1 MSEWQSVLVR
11 TLVCVSVYQRN
22 MLLQVRVDK
31 NLTAIRLRLMEE
43 QDSLV
48 GAHEQ
53 VCAGVC
59 ANGWLNKPAS
69 LIKVHRSAYIACSR
83 CV

>member
-1 MSEWQSVLVR
+1 MYTNQ
-11 TLVCVSVYQRN
+11 QN

-31 NLTAIRLRLMEE
+31 NLTAVRLRLMEE

-59 ANGWLNKPAS
+59 ASGWLNNPR
-69 LIKVHRSAYIACSR
+69 V
-83 CV
+83 

>member
-1 MSEWQSVLVR
+1 
-11 TLVCVSVYQRN
+11 

-31 NLTAIRLRLMEE
+31 NLTAVRLGLMEE

-53 VCAGVC
+53 VCAWRLCKWMVEQTREF
-59 ANGWLNKPAS
+59 N
-69 LIKVHRSAYIACSR
+69 
-83 CV
+83 

>member
-1 MSEWQSVLVR
+1 MLVYIYNYNIYIYIYIIY
-11 TLVCVSVYQRN
+11 TNQQN

-31 NLTAIRLRLMEE
+31 NLTAVRLRLMEE

-53 VCAGVC
+53 VYAWGLCEWMVEQ
-59 ANGWLNKPAS
+59 S
-69 LIKVHRSAYIACSR
+69 S
-83 CV
+83 

>member
-1 MSEWQSVLVR
+1 VYFTALMSEWQSVLVR
-11 TLVCVSVYQRN
+11 TLVCVSVYIYIYTNQQN

-31 NLTAIRLRLMEE
+31 NLTAVRLRLMEE

-53 VCAGVC
+53 VCALHLCKWMVE
-59 ANGWLNKPAS
+59 PAS
-69 LIKVHRSAYIACSR
+69 LI
-83 CV
+83 

>member
-1 MSEWQSVLVR
+1 
-11 TLVCVSVYQRN
+11 

-31 NLTAIRLRLMEE
+31 NLTAVRLRLMEE

-53 VCAGVC
+53 VYAWGLCEWMVEQ
-59 ANGWLNKPAS
+59 S
-69 LIKVHRSAYIACSR
+69 S
-83 CV
+83 

>member
-1 MSEWQSVLVR
+1 MCLFHCMMSEWQSVLVR
-11 TLVCVSVYQRN
+11 TLVCVSVYIYTNQQN

-31 NLTAIRLRLMEE
+31 NLTVRLRLMEE

-53 VCAGVC
+53 VCAWRLCKWMVEQTREF
-59 ANGWLNKPAS
+59 N
-69 LIKVHRSAYIACSR
+69 
-83 CV
+83 